1 MHPGLL
7 RASLTVPYSRPSYIK
22 HEIQIH
28 LELLSPSSHSMFE
41 SFVTL
46 YCSKNYHKCLPM
58 FVDQWTYI
66 GCYKDDRPRDLTS
79 YHKDVSLVT
88 GMSLE
93 RCYKFCSKYKNK
105 YMALQNG

>member
-1 MHPGLL
+1 
-7 RASLTVPYSRPSYIK
+7 
-22 HEIQIH
+22 
-28 LELLSPSSHSMFE
+28 
-41 SFVTL
+41 
-46 YCSKNYHKCLPM
+46 M